1 MPTASSNQIRRN
13 AARIT
18 TMIAI
23 RYPVL
28 FTFLIINS
36 HRRPV
41 PSSRTPAT
49 TKSES
54 FQFTSSVNCI
64 AINGMSNRNITVSTM
79 PISLLFF
86 IMINFLLH
94 PPGIFRCRNY
104 SINTCRGRHR
114 NLRGL
119 CNFVNNI
126 SIYSYSSLPQLPPPD
141 RAAGKSS
148 LLSLCSSSLWVKI
161 RSSLFDSFLPGLSG
175 KRIDIY
181 ILIPFTCKI
190 HYIIIFGSIFAF
202 QPESSLTS

>member
-1 MPTASSNQIRRN
+1 MSSVVKKIKPQRTLRKTHKVHGGSCRCSGISVFYCFTVYDPANGVRKMPTASSNQIRRN

-41 PSSRTPAT
+41 PSSKTPAT

-86 IMINFLLH
+86 IIINFLSH
-94 PPGIFRCRNY
+94 PPGI
-104 SINTCRGRHR
+104 
-114 NLRGL
+114 
-119 CNFVNNI
+119 
-126 SIYSYSSLPQLPPPD
+126 LP
-141 RAAGKSS
+141 
-148 LLSLCSSSLWVKI
+148 
-161 RSSLFDSFLPGLSG
+161 RSN
-175 KRIDIY
+175 
-181 ILIPFTCKI
+181 
-190 HYIIIFGSIFAF
+190 YIII
-202 QPESSLTS
+202 T